1 MSQTATR
8 VPQVPTWN
16 MSTPLR
22 VLVIEYTMADAELNL
37 HELQQAG
44 FQCRPHVVGTQEEFL
59 DHLRRFHYD
68 IVLADYRL
76 PGWTGMDALLQVRRQ
91 GRDIP
96 FILVTGELG
105 EEIAVEC
112 IRQGVTDY
120 VLKGHLARLPAVVS
134 RALEE
139 KTLRDARRFMVEA
152 LRQSESNSLLLFAHN
167 PLPMWVFEKESLQF
181 QQVNEAA
188 VHHYGYERIE
198 FLQMN
203 VSDIHP
209 PEEIPRLLKMFHDGS
224 HNEKTPGQWHHRRKD
239 GSLIDVEIFMHSMEY
254 SGRASALMVA
264 QDITERKRGEAERQ
278 KFLALVENSQD
289 FIAVSDL
296 DCNVQYI
303 NPSGRALLGM
313 GESDSVHG
321 THAQDYVIAEDIL
334 LVRET
339 IFPAILSSGHWEGEL
354 RFRHKQ
360 TGQALPMDYV
370 GFLLKDPQ
378 SGDPILAAAISRD
391 MTERKRVEEERLKFF
406 TLVENSGDF
415 IAVADLND
423 NIEYVNPAGRAL
435 LGMGGADS
443 VQGTHSQDYVVAEDL
458 ALVKDT
464 IFPAIYSAGHW
475 KGELRFRHYRT
486 GQTIPM
492 DCVAFQVKDLQTGE
506 ARYIATV
513 SRDITA
519 RRSLEQQ
526 LRQAQKFEAIG
537 QLAGGIAHDFNN
549 VIGAILGWAE
559 LGEEQ
564 AGSSDAPYA
573 AYFKKIHSQCDRVT
587 ALVHQLLAFARRQ
600 FLEPRNLSLNHS
612 VQDVLSLLGGV
623 IGKDIELQTIL
634 AEDLAVVRVDP
645 TQIEQVLMN
654 LCINSRDAMP
664 KGGRLTIKTRN
675 ADFSEVECRHNA
687 ALQPGRFAALSVNDT
702 GVGMDAAVR
711 ERIFEPFFTT
721 KGTGK
726 GTGLGLATV
735 YGIVKQHGGF
745 ILVESEP
752 NRGSTFQV
760 FLPISENVT
769 PAENQPSV
777 VQDLPVRGGTETL
790 LIAEDHE
797 GVREMACATLES
809 LGYQI
814 LIAHDGEEAVEMF
827 STHRDSI
834 ALVLLDVIMP
844 RRNGPKTYEAIQAMK
859 PGTPVV
865 FATGYSNETAAL
877 NEMVQRGVA
886 VLRKPYSP
894 GVLCRRIR
902 EALDLAAARSSKP
915 A

>member
-1 MSQTATR
+1 MSQIAAHMPHAT
-8 VPQVPTWN
+8 TWN

-22 VLVIEYTMADAELNL
+22 VLVIEHTMADAELNL

-44 FQCRPHVVGTQEEFL
+44 FQCRPHIVGTREEFL
-59 DHLRRFHYD
+59 DHLRRHHYD

-76 PGWTGMDALLQVRRQ
+76 PGWTGMDALMEIRRS
-91 GRDIP
+91 GGEIP
-96 FILVTGELG
+96 FILVTGTMG

-120 VLKGHLARLPAVVS
+120 VLKDHLARLPVVVS

-139 KTLRDARRFMVEA
+139 KTLRDARTFMVEA
-152 LRQSESNSLLLFAHN
+152 LRQSESNSLFLFANN

-181 QQVNEAA
+181 LQVNDAA
-188 VHHYGYERIE
+188 LRRYGYERLE
-198 FLQMN
+198 FLQMSI
-203 VSDIHP
+203 SDLHP
-209 PEEIPRLLKMFHDGS
+209 PDEIPRLLGTFHGNS
-224 HNEKTPGQWHHRRKD
+224 AGEKTAGQWHHRLKD
-239 GSLIDVEIFMHSMEY
+239 GSTIDVEIFPHSMEY
-254 SGRASALMVA
+254 SGRAAVLVVA
-264 QDITERKRGEAERQ
+264 QDITERK
-278 KFLALVENSQD
+278 LA
-289 FIAVSDL
+289 
-296 DCNVQYI
+296 
-303 NPSGRALLGM
+303 
-313 GESDSVHG
+313 
-321 THAQDYVIAEDIL
+321 
-334 LVRET
+334 
-339 IFPAILSSGHWEGEL
+339 
-354 RFRHKQ
+354 
-360 TGQALPMDYV
+360 
-370 GFLLKDPQ
+370 
-378 SGDPILAAAISRD
+378 
-391 MTERKRVEEERLKFF
+391 EEERQKFF
-406 TLVENSGDF
+406 TLVENSADF
-415 IAVADLND
+415 IAVADLKD

-443 VQGTHSQDYVVAEDL
+443 VLGTHSQDYVVAEDL

-464 IFPAIYSAGHW
+464 IFPAIYSSGHW
-475 KGELRFRHYRT
+475 KGELRFRHHQT

-492 DCVAFQVKDLQTGE
+492 DCVAFQVNEPRTGE

-513 SRDITA
+513 SRDITE
-519 RRSLEQQ
+519 RRSLKQQ

-564 AGSSDAPYA
+564 VGTSDAPYA
-573 AYFKKIHSQCDRVT
+573 TYFKKIHSQCDRVT
-587 ALVHQLLAFARRQ
+587 ALVRQLLAFARRQ
-600 FLEPRNLSLNHS
+600 VLEPRILSLNQS
-612 VQDVLSLLGGV
+612 IQDVLSLLGGV
-623 IGKDIELQTIL
+623 IGRDVELQTIL
-634 AEDLAVVRVDP
+634 AEDLAVVCVDP

-664 KGGRLTIKTRN
+664 KGGRLTIETHN
-675 ADFSEVECRHNA
+675 ADFSEVACRHNA
-687 ALQPGRFAALSVNDT
+687 ALQPGRFAALSVSDT
-702 GVGMDAAVR
+702 GIGMDAAVR
-711 ERIFEPFFTT
+711 ERIFDPFFTT

-752 NRGSTFQV
+752 NRGSTFHV
-760 FLPISENVT
+760 FLPVSENVT
-769 PAENQPSV
+769 PAENQLPV
-777 VQDLPVRGGTETL
+777 VQDRPVRGGTETI

-859 PGTPVV
+859 PGIPVV

-877 NEMVQRGVA
+877 NEMVQRGIA

-894 GVLCRRIR
+894 GALCRRVR